1 MKYYLL
7 NFYQLAKKQYLL
19 ILGMYISLYIIL
31 CITTI
36 EITVRPIYFNII
48 LGVPPITNSLQLLW
62 ILFQGICH
70 IYIIFTYLT
79 YEQDSSYEYILLRTT
94 KKNIFLQKSI
104 VAIIITVTI
113 RTIIFLLTYI
123 IFQHVI
129 EFQKNSFIY
138 NILIYIAITIITSLA
153 TFHKINK

>member
-62 ILFQGICH
+62 ILFQAICH

-79 YEQDSSYEYILLRTT
+79 YEQDSSYEYVLLRTT

>member
-62 ILFQGICH
+62 ILFQAICH

-153 TFHKINK
+153 TFNKINK

>member
-62 ILFQGICH
+62 ILFQAICH

>member
-62 ILFQGICH
+62 ILFQAICH

-94 KKNIFLQKSI
+94 KKNIFLQKS
-104 VAIIITVTI
+104 
-113 RTIIFLLTYI
+113 
-123 IFQHVI
+123 
-129 EFQKNSFIY
+129 
-138 NILIYIAITIITSLA
+138 
-153 TFHKINK
+153 